1 MAEPVEASL
10 LYFYKNKKMNKAI
23 FPFSAIYGQDDFK
36 LALLLCMIDPSLGGV
51 LALGDKGTGKTT
63 TVRALQSL
71 MKNIET
77 DFPFV
82 NLPIGA
88 TEDRVLG
95 SIHLETLINEKKLE
109 IQKGLL
115 AKAHHGILYIDEI
128 NLLNDYLMDVL
139 LDASSSGGYFLER
152 DTISQWL
159 DSRFCLVGT
168 MNPEEGD
175 LRPQLLD
182 RFGLSVAIK
191 TPTDKKIRIEI
202 VNRRLDFDM
211 DSNAFCRQFE
221 NDEKGLSKMIASA
234 KEQLS
239 GISISE
245 EIKESIADK
254 CISHQV
260 EGLRAD
266 ILLMKASRAYAALDN
281 CTEVTPMHLE
291 KVAPLVL
298 NHRAKH
304 FPKSNGNGNDNGNGN
319 KNSNGN
325 ENSNGNQNENIEN
338 SGLSDYLLQATATE
352 QFLKIQTPKSESK
365 KGFLFKN
372 ESQPKNS
379 QHPFGTITT
388 GIDVLSSVKEYLT
401 TQKFKVHYKKAITQS
416 KIHLVFLIDSSSSMV
431 QNQQISF
438 IKGLISETL
447 LKFKNKKILL
457 SAVALQN
464 GTATVILKLTQNI
477 ENFIAEIQQLRSGGK
492 TNLKAGLS
500 LVHQLLKS
508 KTPQEETVLYVL
520 TDGKI
525 NQGETEN
532 PFAEAVSYFK
542 TYLRISKNTTII
554 DTEKG
559 FIKLA
564 LAKKLAAEINVN
576 YRVITY

>member
-1 MAEPVEASL
+1 MH
-10 LYFYKNKKMNKAI
+10 KN
-23 FPFSAIYGQDDFK
+23 FPFTAICGQDDFK

-71 MKNIET
+71 MKNIEN

-95 SIHLETLINEKKLE
+95 SVHLETLINEKKLE
-109 IQKGLL
+109 VQKGLL
-115 AKAHHGILYIDEI
+115 AKSHQGILYIDEV

-152 DTISQWL
+152 DAISQWL

-182 RFGLSVAIK
+182 RFGLSVTIK
-191 TPTDKKIRIEI
+191 TPTDKKIRMEI
-202 VNRRLDFDM
+202 VNRRLDFDI

-221 NDEKGLSKMIASA
+221 DDEMLLSKIIATA

-239 GISISE
+239 TIYVSE
-245 EIKESIADK
+245 EIKENIADK
-254 CISHQV
+254 CIAHQV

-281 CTEVTPMHLE
+281 CSEITVMHLE

-304 FPKSNGNGNDNGNGN
+304 FPKSNNNGNGNDNGND
-319 KNSNGN
+319 N
-325 ENSNGNQNENIEN
+325 ENENENGNENIEN

-352 QFLKIQTPKSESK
+352 QFLKIQMPKIESK
-365 KGFLFKN
+365 KGLLFKN
-372 ESQPKNS
+372 QLSQKNS
-379 QHPFGTITT
+379 QHPFGTVTK
-388 GIDVLSSVKEYLT
+388 GIDVLTSVKEYLI

-431 QNQQISF
+431 KNQQISF

-447 LKFKNKKILL
+447 HKFKNKKLML

-508 KTPQEETVLYVL
+508 KTPQEETVFYVL

-525 NQGETEN
+525 NKGETEN

-542 TYLRISKNTTII
+542 TYLKISKNTTVI

-559 FIKLA
+559 FVKLA
-564 LAKKLAAEINVN
+564 LAKKLAVEMNVN
-576 YRVITY
+576 YRVVTY

>member
-1 MAEPVEASL
+1 
-10 LYFYKNKKMNKAI
+10 MNKPI
-23 FPFSAIYGQDDFK
+23 FPFTAICGQDDFK

-71 MKNIET
+71 MKNIES

-95 SIHLETLINEKKLE
+95 SVHLETLINEKKLE
-109 IQKGLL
+109 VQKGLL
-115 AKAHHGILYIDEI
+115 SKAHQGILYIDEI
-128 NLLNDYLMDVL
+128 NLLNDYLMDIL

-152 DTISQWL
+152 DAISQWL

-182 RFGLSVAIK
+182 RFGLSITIK
-191 TPTDKKIRIEI
+191 TPTDKKIRMEI

-211 DSNAFCRQFE
+211 DSNAFCLKFKNEE
-221 NDEKGLSKMIASA
+221 NQLSQQIASA
-234 KEQLS
+234 KEQLPF
-239 GISISE
+239 IYVAE
-245 EIKESIADK
+245 EIKENIADK
-254 CISHQV
+254 CIAHQV

-266 ILLMKASRAYAALDN
+266 ILLLKASRAYAALEN
-281 CTEVTPMHLE
+281 CSEVTEVHLE

-304 FPKSNGNGNDNGNGN
+304 FPKNNENDNGKSKENGNGN
-319 KNSNGN
+319 GN
-325 ENSNGNQNENIEN
+325 ENVNENTEN

-352 QFLKIQTPKSESK
+352 QFLKIQIPEIQSK
-365 KGFLFKN
+365 KGLLFKN
-372 ESQPKNS
+372 QLIQKNN
-379 QHPFGTITT
+379 QHSFGEITT

-401 TQKFKVHYKKAITQS
+401 TQKIKVQYKKAVSQS

-431 QNQQISF
+431 KNQQISF

-447 LKFKNKKILL
+447 LKFKNKKLLL

-477 ENFIAEIQQLRSGGK
+477 ENFIAQVQQLRSGGK

-508 KTPQEETVLYVL
+508 KTPQEETVFYVL

-525 NQGETEN
+525 NKGETEN

-542 TYLRISKNTTII
+542 TYLRIAKNTTVI

-559 FIKLA
+559 FVKLA
-564 LAKKLAAEINVN
+564 LAKKLAIEMNVN
-576 YRVITY
+576 YRIIAY

>member
-1 MAEPVEASL
+1 
-10 LYFYKNKKMNKAI
+10 MNKPI
-23 FPFSAIYGQDDFK
+23 FPFTAISGQDDFK

-82 NLPIGA
+82 NLPVGA

-95 SIHLETLINEKKLE
+95 SVHLETLINEKKLE
-109 IQKGLL
+109 VQKGLL
-115 AKAHHGILYIDEI
+115 AKAHQGVLYIDEV

-152 DTISQWL
+152 DAISQWL

-182 RFGLSVAIK
+182 RFGLSVTIK
-191 TPTDKKIRIEI
+191 TPTDKKIRMEI

-211 DSNAFCRQFE
+211 DSNAFCSQFE
-221 NDEKGLSKMIASA
+221 NAEKGLSKMIASA

-239 GISISE
+239 SIYVSE
-245 EIKESIADK
+245 EIKENIADE

-281 CTEVTPMHLE
+281 CSEVTVIHLE

-304 FPKSNGNGNDNGNGN
+304 FPKNNDNDNGKSNE
-319 KNSNGN
+319 NGN
-325 ENSNGNQNENIEN
+325 ENQNENIEN

-352 QFLKIQTPKSESK
+352 QFLKIQMPKIESK
-365 KGFLFKN
+365 KGLLFKN
-372 ESQPKNS
+372 QLIQKNNQYS
-379 QHPFGTITT
+379 FGEITT

-401 TQKFKVHYKKAITQS
+401 TQKFKVHYKKAVAQS

-431 QNQQISF
+431 KNQQISF

-447 LKFKNKKILL
+447 LKFKNKKIVL

-508 KTPQEETVLYVL
+508 KTPQEETVFYVL

-525 NQGETEN
+525 NKGETEN

-542 TYLRISKNTTII
+542 TYLRISKNTTVI

-559 FIKLA
+559 FVKLA
-564 LAKKLAAEINVN
+564 LAKKLAIEMNVN
-576 YRVITY
+576 YRVIAY

>member
-1 MAEPVEASL
+1 
-10 LYFYKNKKMNKAI
+10 MNKPI
-23 FPFSAIYGQDDFK
+23 FPFTAICGQDDFK

-71 MKNIET
+71 MKNIES

-95 SIHLETLINEKKLE
+95 SVHLETLINEKKLE
-109 IQKGLL
+109 VQKGLL
-115 AKAHHGILYIDEI
+115 SKAHQGILYIDEI
-128 NLLNDYLMDVL
+128 NLLNDYLMDIL

-152 DTISQWL
+152 DAISQWL

-182 RFGLSVAIK
+182 RFGLSITIK
-191 TPTDKKIRIEI
+191 TPTDKKIRMEI

-211 DSNAFCRQFE
+211 DSNAFCLKFKNEE
-221 NDEKGLSKMIASA
+221 NQLSQQIASA
-234 KEQLS
+234 KEQLPF
-239 GISISE
+239 IYVSE
-245 EIKESIADK
+245 EIKENIADK
-254 CISHQV
+254 CIAHQV

-266 ILLMKASRAYAALDN
+266 ILLLKASRAYAALEN
-281 CTEVTPMHLE
+281 CSEVTEVHLE

-304 FPKSNGNGNDNGNGN
+304 FPKNNENDNGKSKENGN
-319 KNSNGN
+319 VN
-325 ENSNGNQNENIEN
+325 ENENTEN
-338 SGLSDYLLQATATE
+338 SGLSDYLLQATTTD
-352 QFLKIQTPKSESK
+352 QFLKIQIPEIQSK
-365 KGFLFKN
+365 KGLLFKN
-372 ESQPKNS
+372 QLIQKNN
-379 QHPFGTITT
+379 QHSFGEITT
-388 GIDVLSSVKEYLT
+388 GIDVLSSVKEYLI
-401 TQKFKVHYKKAITQS
+401 TQKFKVHYKKAVSQS

-431 QNQQISF
+431 KNQQISF

-447 LKFKNKKILL
+447 LQFKNKKIVL

-477 ENFIAEIQQLRSGGK
+477 EKFIAEIQQLRSGGK

-508 KTPQEETVLYVL
+508 KTPQEKTIFYVL

-532 PFAEAVSYFK
+532 PFAEAVSYFR
-542 TYLRISKNTTII
+542 TYLRISKNTTVI

-559 FIKLA
+559 FVKLA
-564 LAKKLAAEINVN
+564 LAKKLAIEMNVN
-576 YRVITY
+576 YRVIAY

>member
-1 MAEPVEASL
+1 MMH
-10 LYFYKNKKMNKAI
+10 KN

-109 IQKGLL
+109 VQKGLL
-115 AKAHHGILYIDEI
+115 SKAHHGILYIDEI
-128 NLLNDYLMDVL
+128 NLLNDYLMDIL

-182 RFGLSVAIK
+182 RFGLSVTIK
-191 TPTDKKIRIEI
+191 TPMNKKTRMEI
-202 VNRRLDFDM
+202 VNRRLNFDM
-211 DSNAFCRQFE
+211 EPNAFCLRFE
-221 NDEKGLSKMIASA
+221 NDEKKLSKMIASA

-266 ILLMKASRAYAALDN
+266 ILLMKTSRAYAALDN

-304 FPKSNGNGNDNGNGN
+304 FPKSNDNGNENENG
-319 KNSNGN
+319 NSNGN
-325 ENSNGNQNENIEN
+325 ENQNENENIGN
-338 SGLSDYLLQATATE
+338 SGLSDYLLQTTATE
-352 QFLKIQTPKSESK
+352 QFLKIQTPKIESK

-379 QHPFGTITT
+379 KHSFGTLTT

-401 TQKFKVHYKKAITQS
+401 TQKFTVHYKKAVSQS

-477 ENFIAEIQQLRSGGK
+477 ENFISEIQQLRSGGK

-559 FIKLA
+559 FVKLA

>member
-1 MAEPVEASL
+1 MMH
-10 LYFYKNKKMNKAI
+10 KN
-23 FPFSAIYGQDDFK
+23 FPFTAICGQDDFK

-71 MKNIET
+71 MKNIES

-95 SIHLETLINEKKLE
+95 SVHLETLINEKKLE
-109 IQKGLL
+109 VQKGLL
-115 AKAHHGILYIDEI
+115 AKAHQGVLYIDEI

-152 DTISQWL
+152 DAISQWL

-182 RFGLSVAIK
+182 RFGLSVTIK
-191 TPTDKKIRIEI
+191 TPTDKKIRMEI

-221 NDEKGLSKMIASA
+221 DDEKRLSKMIASA

-239 GISISE
+239 SIYASE
-245 EIKESIADK
+245 EIKENIADK

-281 CTEVTPMHLE
+281 CSEVTVIHLE

-304 FPKSNGNGNDNGNGN
+304 FPKNNDNDNSNNNG
-319 KNSNGN
+319 KSKENGN
-325 ENSNGNQNENIEN
+325 ENQNENIEN

-352 QFLKIQTPKSESK
+352 QFLKIQMPKIESK
-365 KGFLFKN
+365 KGLLFKN
-372 ESQPKNS
+372 QLIQKNS
-379 QHPFGTITT
+379 QHSFGTVTT
-388 GIDVLSSVKEYLT
+388 GIDVLSSVKEYLI
-401 TQKFKVHYKKAITQS
+401 TQKFKIHYKKVVAES
-416 KIHLVFLIDSSSSMV
+416 KIHLIFLIDSSSSMV
-431 QNQQISF
+431 KNQQISF

-447 LKFKNKKILL
+447 HKFKNKKVLL

-508 KTPQEETVLYVL
+508 KTPQEETVFYVL

-525 NQGETEN
+525 NKGETDN

-542 TYLRISKNTTII
+542 TYLRISKNTTVI

-559 FIKLA
+559 FVKLA
-564 LAKKLAAEINVN
+564 LAKKLAIEMNVN
-576 YRVITY
+576 YRVVAY

>member
-1 MAEPVEASL
+1 MQ
-10 LYFYKNKKMNKAI
+10 KN
-23 FPFSAIYGQDDFK
+23 FPFTAICGQDDFK

-51 LALGDKGTGKTT
+51 LAFGDKGTGKTT

-71 MKNIET
+71 MKNIEP

-109 IQKGLL
+109 VQKGLL
-115 AKAHHGILYIDEI
+115 SKAHQGILYIDEV

-152 DTISQWL
+152 DSISQWL

-182 RFGLSVAIK
+182 RFGLSVTIK
-191 TPTDKKIRIEI
+191 TPTDKKTRMEI
-202 VNRRLDFDM
+202 VNRRMNFDT
-211 DSNAFCRQFE
+211 DPIAFYKLFE
-221 NDEKGLSKMIASA
+221 KEEKQLSKLITTA
-234 KEQLS
+234 KDQLS
-239 GISISE
+239 SISISD

-266 ILLMKASRAYAALDN
+266 ILLMKSSRAYASL
-281 CTEVTPMHLE
+281 CGSEEVNITHLE
-291 KVAPLVL
+291 KVIPLVL
-298 NHRAKH
+298 NHRAKK
-304 FPKSNGNGNDNGNGN
+304 FPNDSQNQSSDNNDAN
-319 KNSNGN
+319 KNSGSQSELNP
-325 ENSNGNQNENIEN
+325 ELQETSNLN
-338 SGLSDYLLQATATE
+338 DYLLQATPTK
-352 QFLKIQTPKSESK
+352 QFLSIQSSTVATK
-365 KGFLFKN
+365 KGI
-372 ESQPKNS
+372 QIQNS
-379 QHPFGTITT
+379 IPQKLGQSTFGERT
-388 GIDVLSSVKEYLT
+388 SSVDFLATIKDYLVQ
-401 TQKFKVHYKKAITQS
+401 QKLTVKYKKTVTQS

-431 QNQQISF
+431 QNQQIAY
-438 IKGLISETL
+438 IKGLIAETII
-447 LKFKNKKILL
+447 KYKHKKVIL

-464 GTATVILKLTQNI
+464 GTAKLVAKLTQNGDA
-477 ENFIAEIQQLRSGGK
+477 FINAIQALRSGGK
-492 TNLKAGLS
+492 TNLKAGLEM
-500 LVHQLLKS
+500 VHQLLKS
-508 KTPQEETVLYVL
+508 KSPQEEAMLYVL

-532 PFAEAVSYFK
+532 PFQEAVRFFK

-559 FIKLA
+559 FVRLA
-564 LAKKLAAEINVN
+564 LAKKLAFEMKVN
-576 YRVITY
+576 YQSFAY

>member
-1 MAEPVEASL
+1 MMH
-10 LYFYKNKKMNKAI
+10 KN
-23 FPFSAIYGQDDFK
+23 FPFTAICGQDDFK
-36 LALLLCMIDPSLGGV
+36 LALLLCMIDPTLGGV

-63 TVRALQSL
+63 TVRGLQSL
-71 MKNIET
+71 MKNIES

-95 SIHLETLINEKKLE
+95 SVHLETLINEKKLE
-109 IQKGLL
+109 VQKGLL
-115 AKAHHGILYIDEI
+115 SKAHQGILYIDEI

-182 RFGLSVAIK
+182 RFGLSVTIK
-191 TPTDKKIRIEI
+191 TPTDKKIRMEI
-202 VNRRLDFDM
+202 VNRRLDFDR
-211 DSNAFCRQFE
+211 DSNAFCSQFE
-221 NDEKGLSKMIASA
+221 NEEKQLSKMIASA

-239 GISISE
+239 SIYVSE
-245 EIKESIADK
+245 EIKENIADI

-266 ILLMKASRAYAALDN
+266 ILLIKASCAFAAFDH
-281 CTEVTPMHLE
+281 CTEVTAMHLN
-291 KVAPLVL
+291 KVTPLVL
-298 NHRAKH
+298 NHRAKY
-304 FPKSNGNGNDNGNGN
+304 FPEN
-319 KNSNGN
+319 KQKKENEK
-325 ENSNGNQNENIEN
+325 ENSNSNEKGNENENIEN
-338 SGLSDYLLQATATE
+338 NGSSDYLSQATATE
-352 QFLKIQTPKSESK
+352 QFLKIQIPKIESK
-365 KGFLFKN
+365 KGLLFKN
-372 ESQPKNS
+372 QLLQKNS
-379 QHPFGTITT
+379 QHSFGTVTT
-388 GIDVLSSVKEYLT
+388 RIDVLSSVKEYLIN
-401 TQKFKVHYKKAITQS
+401 QKFKVHYKKAVAQS

-431 QNQQISF
+431 KNQQISF

-447 LKFKNKKILL
+447 HQFKNKKLML

-464 GTATVILKLTQNI
+464 GTATVVLKLTQNI
-477 ENFIAEIQQLRSGGK
+477 ENFIAQIQQLRSGGK

-508 KTPQEETVLYVL
+508 KTPQEETVFYVL

-525 NQGETEN
+525 NKGETEN

-542 TYLRISKNTTII
+542 TYLRISKSTTII

-559 FIKLA
+559 FVKLA
-564 LAKKLAAEINVN
+564 LAKKLAVEMNVN
-576 YRVITY
+576 YRVVAY

>member
-1 MAEPVEASL
+1 
-10 LYFYKNKKMNKAI
+10 MNKAI

-36 LALLLCMIDPSLGGV
+36 LALLLCMIDSSLGGV

-191 TPTDKKIRIEI
+191 TPTDKKIRMEI

-221 NDEKGLSKMIASA
+221 NDEKELSKMIASA

-266 ILLMKASRAYAALDN
+266 ILLMKASRAFAALDN

-304 FPKSNGNGNDNGNGN
+304 FPKSNGNDNKNNNENGND
-319 KNSNGN
+319 
-325 ENSNGNQNENIEN
+325 NSNGNQNENIEN

-388 GIDVLSSVKEYLT
+388 GIDILSSVKEYLT
-401 TQKFKVHYKKAITQS
+401 TQKFKVHYKKAVSQS

-508 KTPQEETVLYVL
+508 KTPQEEAVLYVL

-559 FIKLA
+559 FVKLA

>member
-1 MAEPVEASL
+1 MMH
-10 LYFYKNKKMNKAI
+10 KN
-23 FPFSAIYGQDDFK
+23 FPFTAICGQDDFK
-36 LALLLCMIDPSLGGV
+36 LALLLCMIDPTLGGV
-51 LALGDKGTGKTT
+51 LAFGDKGTGKTT

-95 SIHLETLINEKKLE
+95 SVHLETLINERKLE
-109 IQKGLL
+109 VQKGLL
-115 AKAHHGILYIDEI
+115 AKAHQGILYIDEV

-152 DTISQWL
+152 DAISQWL

-182 RFGLSVAIK
+182 RFGLSVNIK
-191 TPTDKKIRIEI
+191 TPTDKKTRMEI

-211 DSNAFCRQFE
+211 DSNAFSRQFE
-221 NDEKGLSKMIASA
+221 NEEK
-234 KEQLS
+234 QLS
-239 GISISE
+239 QQIATAKDQLPCISVSE
-245 EIKESIADK
+245 EIKENIADK

-281 CTEVTPMHLE
+281 CIEVTPMHLE

-304 FPKSNGNGNDNGNGN
+304 FPENKQNKDNENGNS
-319 KNSNGN
+319 NSNEKGN
-325 ENSNGNQNENIEN
+325 ENENIEN
-338 SGLSDYLLQATATE
+338 NGLSDYLLQATATE
-352 QFLKIQTPKSESK
+352 QFFKIQIPKIESK
-365 KGFLFKN
+365 KGLLFKN
-372 ESQPKNS
+372 QLIQKNS
-379 QHPFGTITT
+379 QHPFGTGTT
-388 GIDVLSSVKEYLT
+388 VIDVLSSVKEYLI
-401 TQKFKVHYKKAITQS
+401 TQKFKVHYKKAVTQS

-447 LKFKNKKILL
+447 LKFKNKKIVL

-464 GTATVILKLTQNI
+464 GTSTVILKLTQNV
-477 ENFIAEIQQLRSGGK
+477 EKFIAEIQQLRSGGK

-508 KTPQEETVLYVL
+508 KTPQEETVFYVL

-525 NQGETEN
+525 NKGETEN

-542 TYLRISKNTTII
+542 TYLRIAKNTTVI

-559 FIKLA
+559 FVKLA
-564 LAKKLAAEINVN
+564 LAKKLANEMNVN

>member
-1 MAEPVEASL
+1 MMH
-10 LYFYKNKKMNKAI
+10 KN
-23 FPFSAIYGQDDFK
+23 FPFTAICGQDDFK
-36 LALLLCMIDPSLGGV
+36 LALILCMIDSSLGGV

-95 SIHLETLINEKKLE
+95 SIHLETLINERKLE
-109 IQKGLL
+109 VQKGLL
-115 AKAHHGILYIDEI
+115 AKAHQGILYIDEI

-182 RFGLSVAIK
+182 RFGLSVNIK
-191 TPTDKKIRIEI
+191 TPMDKKIRMEI
-202 VNRRLDFDM
+202 VNRRLDFDI
-211 DSNAFCRQFE
+211 DSTAFSYQFE
-221 NDEKGLSKMIASA
+221 KEEK
-234 KEQLS
+234 QLS
-239 GISISE
+239 QQIITAKDQLSVIYISD
-245 EIKESIADK
+245 EIKENIAEK

-266 ILLMKASRAYAALDN
+266 ILLMKASRAYAAFDN
-281 CTEVTPMHLE
+281 CKEVTPTHLE
-291 KVAPLVL
+291 KIAPLVL

-304 FPKSNGNGNDNGNGN
+304 FPENKQKNDNDNGNDNGND
-319 KNSNGN
+319 
-325 ENSNGNQNENIEN
+325 NSNGNQNKNIEN

-352 QFLKIQTPKSESK
+352 QFLKIQIPKIESK
-365 KGFLFKN
+365 KGMLYKN
-372 ESQPKNS
+372 ESLLKNS
-379 QHPFGTITT
+379 QHPFGTVTT
-388 GIDVLSSVKEYLT
+388 GINVLSSVKEYLA
-401 TQKFKVHYKKAITQS
+401 TQKFKVHYKKAVTQS

-447 LKFKNKKILL
+447 LKFKNKKLVL
-457 SAVALQN
+457 SAVALHN

-477 ENFIAEIQQLRSGGK
+477 DAFITQIRQLRSGGK

-508 KTPQEETVLYVL
+508 KTPQEETVLYIM

-525 NQGETEN
+525 NQGKTEN

-542 TYLRISKNTTII
+542 TYLRISKNTTVI

-559 FIKLA
+559 FVKLA
-564 LAKKLAAEINVN
+564 LAKKLAKEMKVN
-576 YRVITY
+576 YQIIAY

>member
-1 MAEPVEASL
+1 MMH
-10 LYFYKNKKMNKAI
+10 KN
-23 FPFSAIYGQDDFK
+23 FPFTAICGQDDFK
-36 LALLLCMIDPSLGGV
+36 LALILCMIDSSLGGV

-95 SIHLETLINEKKLE
+95 SVHLETLINERKLE
-109 IQKGLL
+109 VQKGLL

-152 DTISQWL
+152 DAISQWL

-182 RFGLSVAIK
+182 RFGLSVNIK
-191 TPTDKKIRIEI
+191 SPMDKKIRMEI

-221 NDEKGLSKMIASA
+221 DDEKLLSKIIVSA
-234 KEQLS
+234 KDQLP
-239 GISISE
+239 GIYISD
-245 EIKESIADK
+245 EIKENIAEK

-266 ILLMKASRAYAALDN
+266 ILLMKASRAYAAFDN
-281 CTEVTPMHLE
+281 CKEVTPMHLE
-291 KVAPLVL
+291 KIAPLVL

-304 FPKSNGNGNDNGNGN
+304 FPENNQKKDNSNSNE
-319 KNSNGN
+319 NGN
-325 ENSNGNQNENIEN
+325 ENENQNENIEN
-338 SGLSDYLLQATATE
+338 SGLSDYLLQATETE
-352 QFLKIQTPKSESK
+352 QFLKIQIPKIESK
-365 KGFLFKN
+365 KGLLFKN
-372 ESQPKNS
+372 QFIQKNS
-379 QHPFGTITT
+379 QHPFGTVTT
-388 GIDVLSSVKEYLT
+388 GIDVLSSVKEYLA
-401 TQKFKVHYKKAITQS
+401 TQKFKVHYKKAVTQS

-447 LKFKNKKILL
+447 LKFKNKKLVL

-464 GTATVILKLTQNI
+464 GAATVILKLTQNI
-477 ENFIAEIQQLRSGGK
+477 ETFITQIQQLRSGGK

-508 KTPQEETVLYVL
+508 KTRQEETVLYIM

-525 NQGETEN
+525 NQGKTEN

-542 TYLRISKNTTII
+542 TYLRISKNTTVI

-559 FIKLA
+559 YVKLA
-564 LAKKLAAEINVN
+564 LAKKLAKEMKVN
-576 YRVITY
+576 YQVIAY

>member
-1 MAEPVEASL
+1 M
-10 LYFYKNKKMNKAI
+10 YKN
-23 FPFSAIYGQDDFK
+23 FPFTAICGQDDFK

-71 MKNIET
+71 MKNIES

-95 SIHLETLINEKKLE
+95 SVHLETLINEKKLE
-109 IQKGLL
+109 VQKGLL
-115 AKAHHGILYIDEI
+115 AKAHQGILYIDEI
-128 NLLNDYLMDVL
+128 NLLNDYLMDIL

-152 DTISQWL
+152 DSISKWL

-182 RFGLSVAIK
+182 RFGLSVTIK
-191 TPTDKKIRIEI
+191 TPTDKKIRMEI

-221 NDEKGLSKMIASA
+221 DEEKQLSKMIASA

-239 GISISE
+239 SIYISE
-245 EIKESIADK
+245 EIKGNIADK

-281 CTEVTPMHLE
+281 CTEVTVMHVE

-304 FPKSNGNGNDNGNGN
+304 FPKNNDND
-319 KNSNGN
+319 NSNDNSN
-325 ENSNGNQNENIEN
+325 ENPSENENIEN
-338 SGLSDYLLQATATE
+338 SGLSDYLLKATATE
-352 QFLKIQTPKSESK
+352 QFLKIQIPKIDSK
-365 KGFLFKN
+365 KGLLLKN
-372 ESQPKNS
+372 QLIQKNK
-379 QHPFGTITT
+379 QHPFGTLTT
-388 GIDVLSSVKEYLT
+388 GIDILSSVKEYLI
-401 TQKFKVHYKKAITQS
+401 TQRFKVHYKKAVSQS

-431 QNQQISF
+431 KNQQISF

-447 LKFKNKKILL
+447 LKFKNKKIVL

-464 GTATVILKLTQNI
+464 STATVILKLTQNV
-477 ENFIAEIQQLRSGGK
+477 EKFITEIQQLRSGGK
-492 TNLKAGLS
+492 TNLKAGFS

-508 KTPQEETVLYVL
+508 KTPQEETVFYVF

-525 NQGETEN
+525 NKGETEN

-542 TYLRISKNTTII
+542 TYLRMSKNTTVI

-559 FIKLA
+559 FVKLA
-564 LAKKLAAEINVN
+564 LAKKLAVEMNVN
-576 YRVITY
+576 YRVVTY

>member
-1 MAEPVEASL
+1 MH
-10 LYFYKNKKMNKAI
+10 KN
-23 FPFSAIYGQDDFK
+23 FPFTAICGQDDFK

-95 SIHLETLINEKKLE
+95 SVHLETLINERKLE
-109 IQKGLL
+109 VQKGLL
-115 AKAHHGILYIDEI
+115 AKANHGILYIDEI

-152 DTISQWL
+152 DAISNWL

-182 RFGLSVAIK
+182 RFGLSVTIK
-191 TPTDKKIRIEI
+191 TPTDKKIRMEI
-202 VNRRLDFDM
+202 VNRRLDFDI
-211 DSNAFCRQFE
+211 DSTAFCLQFE
-221 NDEKGLSKMIASA
+221 KEEKQLSQQIATA
-234 KEQLS
+234 KDQLS
-239 GISISE
+239 GIYISE

-266 ILLMKASRAYAALDN
+266 ILLMKASRAYAAFDN
-281 CTEVTPMHLE
+281 CTEITVMHLE

-304 FPKSNGNGNDNGNGN
+304 FPKSNDNN
-319 KNSNGN
+319 NGN
-325 ENSNGNQNENIEN
+325 ENGNENQNENIEN

-352 QFLKIQTPKSESK
+352 QFLKIQIPKIESK
-365 KGFLFKN
+365 KGLLFKN
-372 ESQPKNS
+372 VSQPKNS
-379 QHPFGTITT
+379 QHSFGEITT

-401 TQKFKVHYKKAITQS
+401 TQKFKVHYKKAVTQS

-447 LKFKNKKILL
+447 LKFKNKKIVL

-464 GTATVILKLTQNI
+464 GTATVILRLTQNV
-477 ENFIAEIQQLRSGGK
+477 EAFITQIQQLRSGGK

-500 LVHQLLKS
+500 LVHQFLKS

-542 TYLRISKNTTII
+542 TYLRISKNTTVI

-559 FIKLA
+559 FVKLA
-564 LAKKLAAEINVN
+564 LAKKLAAEMNVN
-576 YRVITY
+576 YRVIAY